1 MQNNSIRTTC
11 NQFSKLSMKYDRFF
25 LPQITVAILVLASSA
40 SAQDERLSLEW
51 IFSEEG
57 KTATSLPDHAWL
69 DNGLLMLYDKRVPKL
84 ERTIE
89 SYDPDNG
96 RRRTLV
102 NASKVIEAFTDLLE
116 PEEPI
121 EELGWPASFD
131 PTGRWAVYEMSDDIV
146 LLDLRSSEITAVAV
160 TDAEEKSARFSPD
173 GRWLAFVRDN
183 DLYLWDVNEKTEKR
197 LTTGGSD
204 TLLNGTVSWVYWE
217 ELLGRVDQGYFW
229 SPDSASIAY
238 LQTDDSGVG
247 VMHYVDFEPNLPKL
261 IKQRHPKP
269 GEANPRVRAGVIDLE
284 DATTTWVDLGSYPY
298 EYLARIKWLPDSQR
312 LAIQT
317 LDRPQTTLDLF
328 IADAATGA
336 TEHVMR
342 ETNEGWVNVHD
353 DLYFLEND
361 NFVWLS
367 ERDGHAHLYQ
377 FDAQGDLLNQVTKGE
392 WALRPSGGAAG
403 MDRSVA
409 FIDDDQQKIWF
420 TSLEKASTERHLYR
434 IGFDGSEMERVTSAE
449 GAHRIWFRPDG
460 EYYLDASSALD
471 RPPSLS
477 LHRPNGE
484 LQATLTASA
493 DDIPRRFDLRSWE
506 MMTVT
511 ARDGFSMPAMM
522 LKPRF
527 FDAEKKYPAV
537 VYVYGGP
544 SAPTVI
550 NAWGGSA
557 RSMYHQLL
565 ADQDV
570 VVFYVDNRSA
580 AGISKTDANTIVRQL
595 YGPVELNDLLDGIE
609 WLKSQPY
616 IDHDRVGI
624 WGWSG
629 GGAMTLQAM
638 TLSEEFAA
646 GVAVAP
652 VSDWHYYD
660 TIYTERY
667 MKRPQDNEEGYE
679 ATSHAKRA
687 ANLHGR
693 LLLVHG
699 TYDDNVHPQNSWS
712 FADELIE
719 AGITL
724 DMMIYPM
731 RKHGIDDDAAQLHVY
746 KTMLEFWQRN
756 FNLGD

>member
-1 MQNNSIRTTC
+1 MKYGIFF
-11 NQFSKLSMKYDRFF
+11 FSKIAL
-25 LPQITVAILVLASSA
+25 AIIVFASSA
-40 SAQDERLSLEW
+40 LAQDERLSLEW

-69 DNGLLMLYDKRVPKL
+69 DNGLLMLYDKRVPKA

-89 SYDPDNG
+89 SYNPDNG
-96 RRRTLV
+96 RRRTVV
-102 NASKVIEAFTDLLE
+102 NAKKVIEAFTAQLE

-131 PTGRWAVYEMSDDIV
+131 PTGRWAVYEMSGDIV
-146 LLDLRSSEITAVAV
+146 LLDLRSNEITPVAV

-173 GRWLAFVRDN
+173 GRWLAYVKDN
-183 DLYLWDVNEKTEKR
+183 DLFAWDVNEQTEKR
-197 LTTGGSD
+197 LTADGSE
-204 TLLNGTVSWVYWE
+204 TLMNGTVSWVYWE

-229 SPDSASIAY
+229 SPDSTSIAY
-238 LQTDDSGVG
+238 LQSDDSGVG
-247 VMHYVDFEPNLPKL
+247 IMHFVDFEPNLPKL

-269 GEANPRVRAGVIDLE
+269 GEANPRVRAGVVSLE
-284 DATTTWVDLGSYPY
+284 DTRTTWIDLGSYPY
-298 EYLARIKWLPDSQR
+298 EYLARIKWLPDSR
-312 LAIQT
+312 RVAVQT
-317 LDRPQTTLDLF
+317 LDRPQTALDLF
-328 IADAATGA
+328 IADASTGKA
-336 TEHVMR
+336 DHVMR
-342 ETNEGWVNVHD
+342 ETNDGWVNVHD
-353 DLYFLEND
+353 DLYFLDNG
-361 NFVWLS
+361 NFVWQS
-367 ERDGHAHLYQ
+367 ERDGYAHLYQ
-377 FDAQGDLLNQVTKGE
+377 FAANGDLVNQVTKGE
-392 WALRPSGGAAG
+392 WALRSSVGTPR
-403 MDRSVA
+403 MKQSVA
-409 FIDDDQQKIWF
+409 FIDDDQQHVWF
-420 TSLEKASTERHLYR
+420 TGLEKASTERHLYR
-434 IGFDGSEMERVTSAE
+434 INFDGSGMERVTSTD

-460 EYYLDASSALD
+460 AYYLDASSALD

-477 LHRPNGE
+477 LHRPNGDI
-484 LQATLTASA
+484 QATVTAPA
-493 DDIPRRFDLRSWE
+493 DNIPERFDLQHWE
-506 MMTVT
+506 MMTVN

-544 SAPTVI
+544 SAPTVV
-550 NAWGGSA
+550 NAWGRNA

-565 ADQDV
+565 ADQGV

-580 AGISKTDANTIVRQL
+580 AGKSKTDANSIVRQL
-595 YGPVELNDLLDGIE
+595 YGPVELNDLLDGIG
-609 WLKSQPY
+609 WLKAQPY
-616 IDHDRVGI
+616 IDDERVGI

-638 TLSEEFAA
+638 TSSEEFAA

-652 VSDWHYYD
+652 VSDWRYYD

-679 ATSHAKRA
+679 VTSRAKRA
-687 ANLHGR
+687 ADLHGR

-712 FADELIE
+712 FSDELIE

-724 DMMIYPM
+724 DMMIYPI
-731 RKHGIDDDAAQLHVY
+731 RKHGIGDDAAQFHVY
-746 KTMLEFWQRN
+746 KTMVEFWRRN
-756 FNLGD
+756 FKLGD

>member
-1 MQNNSIRTTC
+1 
-11 NQFSKLSMKYDRFF
+11 MKHAAR
-25 LPQITVAILVLASSA
+25 LVSQIALAFLVLASSVD
-40 SAQDERLSLEW
+40 AQDERLSLEW
-51 IFSEEG
+51 LFSEEG
-57 KTATSLPDHAWL
+57 KTAASLPEHAWL
-69 DNGLLMLYDKRVPKL
+69 DNGLLMLYDKRVPKA

-89 SYDPDNG
+89 SYNPDNG
-96 RRRTLV
+96 RRRTVV
-102 NASKVIEAFTDLLE
+102 NASNIIDALTALID
-116 PEEPI
+116 PEDPI
-121 EELGWPASFD
+121 EELGWPDAFD
-131 PTGRWAVYEMSDDIV
+131 PTGRWAVYEISDDIV

-183 DLYLWDVNEKTEKR
+183 DLYAWNIDDKTEKR
-197 LTTGGSD
+197 LTEDGSE
-204 TLLNGTVSWVYWE
+204 TLMNGTVSWVYWE

-229 SPDSASIAY
+229 SPDSTSIAY

-247 VMHYVDFEPNLPKL
+247 VMHYVDFEPQLPKL

-269 GEANPRVRAGVIDLE
+269 GEANPRVRAGVVGLN
-284 DATTTWVDLGSYPY
+284 DAETTWIDLGSYPY
-298 EYLARIKWLPDSQR
+298 EYLARIKWLPDSR
-312 LAIQT
+312 RIAVQT
-317 LDRPQTTLDLF
+317 LDRPQTALDLF
-328 IADAATGA
+328 VADVATGK

-342 ETNEGWVNVHD
+342 ETNAGWVNVHD
-353 DLYFLEND
+353 DLYFFRNG

-367 ERDGHAHLYQ
+367 ERDGYAHLYQ
-377 FDAQGDLLNQVTKGE
+377 FTADGKMLNQITQGD

-403 MDRSVA
+403 MDQSVA
-409 FIDDDQQKIWF
+409 FIDEDEQQIWF
-420 TSLEKASTERHLYR
+420 TGLKKASTERHLYR
-434 IGFDGSEMERVTSAE
+434 IGIDGTEMERVTSDD

-471 RPPSLS
+471 RPPSLT
-477 LHRPNGE
+477 LHRPDGDHQSTITE
-484 LQATLTASA
+484 SATQ
-493 DDIPRRFDLRSWE
+493 IPERFDLQRWE
-506 MMTVT
+506 MMTVK
-511 ARDGFSMPAMM
+511 ARDGYLLPAMM

-527 FDAEKKYPAV
+527 FYKEKQYPAV

-544 SAPTVI
+544 SAPTVV
-550 NAWGGSA
+550 NAWGGNA
-557 RSMYHQLL
+557 RSMYHRLL
-565 ADQDV
+565 AEQDV

-580 AGISKTDANTIVRQL
+580 AGRSKIDANTIVRQL
-595 YGPVELNDLLDGIE
+595 MGPVEINDLLDGIE
-609 WLKSQPY
+609 WLKSQSY
-616 IDHDRVGI
+616 IDNDRVGI

-638 TLSEEFAA
+638 TSSEEFAA
-646 GVAVAP
+646 GIAVAP

-679 ATSHAKRA
+679 STSHAKRA

-699 TYDDNVHPQNSWS
+699 TYDDNVHTQNSWR

-731 RKHGIDDDAAQLHVY
+731 RKHGIEDDAAQLHVY
-746 KTMLEFWQRN
+746 RTMYEFWQRN
-756 FNLGD
+756 FGLGD

>member
-1 MQNNSIRTTC
+1 
-11 NQFSKLSMKYDRFF
+11 MKYATVFV
-25 LPQITVAILVLASSA
+25 LQIAIAITILTSQAT
-40 SAQDERLSLEW
+40 AQDERLSLEW
-51 IFSEEG
+51 VFSEEG

-69 DNGLLMLYDKRVPKL
+69 DSGLLMIYDKRVPKS

-89 SYDPDNG
+89 SYNPDDG

-102 NASKVIEAFTDLLE
+102 DAEKAIESITALIE
-116 PEEPI
+116 PEEPL
-121 EELGWPASFD
+121 EELGWPVSFD
-131 PTGRWAVYEMSDDIV
+131 PTGRWAAYEDSDDIV
-146 LLDLRSSEITAVAV
+146 LLDLRSSEVVPVAV

-183 DLYLWDVNEKTEKR
+183 DLYAWDVDKETEKR
-197 LTTGGSD
+197 LTTDGSD

-229 SPDSASIAY
+229 SSDSNSIAY

-247 VMHYVDFEPNLPKL
+247 LMHYVDFEPHLPKL

-269 GEANPRVRAGVIDLE
+269 GDANPRVRAGVVGVE
-284 DATTTWVDLGSYPY
+284 DAKTTWVDLGSYPY

-312 LAIQT
+312 IAVQT
-317 LDRPQTTLDLF
+317 LDRPQTALDLF
-328 IADAATGA
+328 IADASTGEA
-336 TEHVMR
+336 DHVMR
-342 ETNEGWVNVHD
+342 ETNDSWVNVHD
-353 DLYFLEND
+353 DLYFLKNG
-361 NFVWLS
+361 NFVWMS
-367 ERDGHAHLYQ
+367 ERDGYAHLYQ
-377 FDAQGDLLNQVTKGE
+377 FDANGDLVNQVTKGE

-403 MDRSVA
+403 MEQSVA
-409 FIDDDQQKIWF
+409 FIDDDQQYIWF
-420 TSLEKASTERHLYR
+420 TSLEKATTERHLYR
-434 IGFDGSEMERVTSAE
+434 ISVDGSGMERVTSE
-449 GAHRIWFRPDG
+449 DGAHQIWFRPDG
-460 EYYLDASSALD
+460 AYYLDGFSALD
-471 RPPSLS
+471 QPPALT
-477 LHRPNGE
+477 LHRPDGTE
-484 LQATLTASA
+484 HATITASA
-493 DDIPRRFDLRSWE
+493 DDIPERFDLQRWE
-506 MMTVT
+506 MMTVN

-527 FDAEKKYPAV
+527 FDPEKKYPVV

-544 SAPTVI
+544 SSPTVI
-550 NAWGGSA
+550 NAWGRNA
-557 RSMYHQLL
+557 RTMYHQLL
-565 ADQDV
+565 ADLDV

-580 AGISKTDANTIVRQL
+580 AGKSKIDANTIVRQL
-595 YGPVELNDLLDGIE
+595 MGPVELNDLLDGIE

-616 IDHDRVGI
+616 IDNDRVGI

-638 TLSEEFAA
+638 TSSEEFAA
-646 GVAVAP
+646 GVSVAP

-687 ANLHGR
+687 ADLHGR

-712 FADELIE
+712 FADEMIE

-731 RKHGIDDDAAQLHVY
+731 RKHGIADDAAQLHVY
-746 KTMLEFWQRN
+746 KTMYEFWQRN
-756 FNLGD
+756 FELGD

>member
-1 MQNNSIRTTC
+1 
-11 NQFSKLSMKYDRFF
+11 MKYATVFV
-25 LPQITVAILVLASSA
+25 LQIAIAIAILTSQAT
-40 SAQDERLSLEW
+40 AQDERLSLEW
-51 IFSEEG
+51 VFSEEG

-69 DNGLLMLYDKRVPKL
+69 DSGLLMIYDKRVPKS

-89 SYDPDNG
+89 SYNPDDG

-102 NASKVIEAFTDLLE
+102 DAEKAIESITALIE
-116 PEEPI
+116 PEEPL
-121 EELGWPASFD
+121 EELGWPVSFD
-131 PTGRWAVYEMSDDIV
+131 PTGRWAAYEDSDDIV
-146 LLDLRSSEITAVAV
+146 LLDLRSSEVVPVAV

-183 DLYLWDVNEKTEKR
+183 DLYAWDVDKETEKR
-197 LTTGGSD
+197 LTTDGSD

-229 SPDSASIAY
+229 SSDSNSIAY

-247 VMHYVDFEPNLPKL
+247 LMHYVDFEPHLPKL

-269 GEANPRVRAGVIDLE
+269 GDANPRVRAGIVGVE
-284 DATTTWVDLGSYPY
+284 DAKTTWVDLGSYPY

-312 LAIQT
+312 IAVQT
-317 LDRPQTTLDLF
+317 LDRPQTALDLF
-328 IADAATGA
+328 IADASTGEA
-336 TEHVMR
+336 DHVMR
-342 ETNEGWVNVHD
+342 ETNDSWVNVHD
-353 DLYFLEND
+353 DLYFLKNG
-361 NFVWLS
+361 NFLWMS
-367 ERDGHAHLYQ
+367 ERDGYAHLYQ
-377 FDAQGDLLNQVTKGE
+377 FDANGDLVNQVTKGE

-403 MDRSVA
+403 MEQSVA
-409 FIDDDQQKIWF
+409 FIDDDQQYIWF
-420 TSLEKASTERHLYR
+420 TSLEKATTERHLYR
-434 IGFDGSEMERVTSAE
+434 ISVDGSGMERVTSE
-449 GAHRIWFRPDG
+449 DGAHQIWFRPDG
-460 EYYLDASSALD
+460 AYYLDGFSALD
-471 RPPSLS
+471 QPPALT
-477 LHRPNGE
+477 LHRPDGTE
-484 LQATLTASA
+484 RATITASA
-493 DDIPRRFDLRSWE
+493 DDIPERFDLQRWE
-506 MMTVT
+506 MMTVN

-527 FDAEKKYPAV
+527 FDPEKKYPVV

-544 SAPTVI
+544 SSPTVI
-550 NAWGGSA
+550 NAWGRNA
-557 RSMYHQLL
+557 RTMYHQLL
-565 ADQDV
+565 ADLDV

-580 AGISKTDANTIVRQL
+580 AGKSKIDANTIVRQL
-595 YGPVELNDLLDGIE
+595 MGPVELNDLLDGIE

-616 IDHDRVGI
+616 IDNDRVGI

-638 TLSEEFAA
+638 TSSEEFAA
-646 GVAVAP
+646 GVSVAP

-687 ANLHGR
+687 ADLHGR

-712 FADELIE
+712 FADEMID

-731 RKHGIDDDAAQLHVY
+731 RKHGIADDAAQLHVY
-746 KTMLEFWQRN
+746 KTMYEFWQRN
-756 FNLGD
+756 FELGD

>member
-1 MQNNSIRTTC
+1 MEYGKYFLCLIAVVSII
-11 NQFSKLSMKYDRFF
+11 
-25 LPQITVAILVLASSA
+25 LPPPAT
-40 SAQDERLSLEW
+40 AQDERLSLEW
-51 IFSEEG
+51 VFSEEG
-57 KTATSLPDHAWL
+57 KTAASLPDHAWL
-69 DNGLLMLYDKRVPKL
+69 DNGLLMLYDKRVPKA

-89 SYDPDNG
+89 SYNPENG
-96 RRRTLV
+96 RRRALV
-102 NASKVIEAFTDLLE
+102 DAKQVIEAFTVQFE

-121 EELGWPASFD
+121 EELGWPAAFD
-131 PTGRWAVYEMSDDIV
+131 PAGRWAVYEQSDDVV
-146 LLDLRSSEITAVAV
+146 LLDLRSGEIVPVAV
-160 TDAEEKSARFSPD
+160 TGAEEKSARFSPD
-173 GRWLAFVRDN
+173 GRWLAFVREN
-183 DLYLWDVNEKTEKR
+183 DLYAWDVNEQTEKR
-197 LTTGGSD
+197 LTTGGSE

-247 VMHYVDFEPNLPKL
+247 LMHYVDFEPNLPKL
-261 IKQRHPKP
+261 IRQRHPKP
-269 GEANPRVRAGVIDLE
+269 GEANPRVRAGVVNLE
-284 DATTTWVDLGSYPY
+284 DAKTSWIDLGSYPY
-298 EYLARIKWLPDSQR
+298 EYLARVKWLPDSER
-312 LAIQT
+312 LAVQT
-317 LDRPQTTLDLF
+317 MNRPQTALDLF
-328 IADAATGA
+328 IADASSGEAR
-336 TEHVMR
+336 HVMR

-353 DLYFLEND
+353 DLYFLDNG
-361 NFVWLS
+361 NFVWRS
-367 ERDGHAHLYQ
+367 ERDGFAHLYQ
-377 FDAQGDLLNQVTKGE
+377 FDADGELVNQITRGE
-392 WALRPSGGAAG
+392 WALRPSGGGAG
-403 MDRSVA
+403 MNRSVA
-409 FIDDDQQKIWF
+409 FVGDDQRQIYF

-434 IGFDGSEMERVTSAE
+434 INSDGSGMQRMTTE
-449 GAHRIWFRPDG
+449 GGSHRIWFRPDG
-460 EYYLDASSALD
+460 EYYLDAWSALD
-471 RPPSLS
+471 RPPALN
-477 LHRPNGE
+477 LHGPDGAR
-484 LQATLTASA
+484 LATITASA
-493 DDIPRRFDLRSWE
+493 DNIPERFDLRTWE
-506 MMTVT
+506 MFTVD

-527 FDAEKKYPAV
+527 FDEEKKYPV
-537 VYVYGGP
+537 IVYVYGGP
-544 SAPTVI
+544 SAPTVV
-550 NAWGGSA
+550 NAWGGNA

-580 AGISKTDANTIVRQL
+580 AGKSKTDANTILRQL
-595 YGPVELNDLLDGIE
+595 YGPVEVNDLLDGIQ

-616 IDHDRVGI
+616 IDNERVGI

-638 TLSEEFAA
+638 TSSEEFAA

-667 MKRPQDNEEGYE
+667 MKRPQDNEDGYA

-687 ANLHGR
+687 ADIHGR
-693 LLLVHG
+693 LMLVHG

-731 RKHGIDDDAAQLHVY
+731 RKHGIADDAAQLHVY

-756 FNLGD
+756 FALGD